1 MKIQFH
7 TIDDAPE
14 AAKTDLQNLEKAYG
28 VVPNLF
34 AGLAASPAAVKSY
47 MAIAGNMKEHGVL
60 NPVEQQV
67 VYITVSAQ
75 NGCDYCVAAHSTGAG
90 KVKMPDDVLAALRAQ
105 EALPDVKLDA
115 LRTFALAM
123 LDQRGYMSDED
134 LAAFA
139 KAGYGQAHVL
149 EVITIMAHK
158 TMSNYF
164 NHIAKTPLDAMFKLQ
179 EWQTTAR

>member
-60 NPVEQQV
+60 NP
-67 VYITVSAQ
+67 
-75 NGCDYCVAAHSTGAG
+75 ST
-90 KVKMPDDVLAALRAQ
+90 R
-105 EALPDVKLDA
+105 
-115 LRTFALAM
+115 
-123 LDQRGYMSDED
+123 S
-134 LAAFA
+134 
-139 KAGYGQAHVL
+139 
-149 EVITIMAHK
+149 
-158 TMSNYF
+158 SNKWF
-164 NHIAKTPLDAMFKLQ
+164 TSP
-179 EWQTTAR
+179 